1 VTGGAAGAED
11 TALDGALD
19 DAVDGPGL
27 ARIGLGVVLDAVG
40 SSATA
45 PGAGPDAEG
54 RLLTTNRTTTT
65 ATTAVT
71 ATSGGMARFTSRD
84 AGLAAR

>member
-1 VTGGAAGAED
+1 
-11 TALDGALD
+11 
-19 DAVDGPGL
+19 
-27 ARIGLGVVLDAVG
+27 VVLDAVG
-40 SSATA
+40 SWATA

-54 RLLTTNRTTTT
+54 RLLTTNSTTTT

-71 ATSGGMARFTSRD
+71 ATSGGMARFASSD